1 MDLEE
6 IIKELKG
13 LIADYDRE
21 RTLLLGRIDDLEN
34 VQAGLLERGIAL
46 EQLCR
51 DMYKLTEW
59 VTPEQMES
67 IEQRMDALGLLEG
80 GENE

>member
-21 RTLLLGRIDDLEN
+21 RTLLLRRIEDLEN
-34 VQAGLLERGIAL
+34 VQAGLLERGIQL

-51 DMYKLTEW
+51 DLYLCFMDEYVDYAGFTSR
-59 VTPEQMES
+59 ME
-67 IEQRMDALGLLEG
+67 ALGLLEG
-80 GENE
+80 GEK